1 MKKIYLMLVG
11 LCLSCNLYADTMLD
25 GEDMNKTV
33 LTIKKKLKIPYIIS
47 ENISA
52 TNMYAEDN
60 KYVVTEYTYDKPI
73 FENKIVEA
81 RKSTKKNMLDTICYE
96 KEARDVYCDFYIPTG
111 KVYIEY
117 WGYENDEKYLNR
129 KKKKK
134 EIYEKYNLNLIELED
149 KDVQNLDDVLPKY
162 LLTFGIETF

>member
-1 MKKIYLMLVG
+1 MRKIYLMLAG
-11 LCLSCNLYADTMLD
+11 LFLSCNLHADTMLN
-25 GEDMNKTV
+25 GKDMNKV
-33 LTIKKKLKIPYIIS
+33 VSDIKKELKFPRIIS

-96 KEARDVYCDFYIPTG
+96 KEARNVLFGDNKKNIIKG
-111 KVYIEY
+111 KHIYKGKIMFEETIT
-117 WGYENDEKYLNR
+117 YEEC
-129 KKKKK
+129 KKINK
-134 EIYEKYNLNLIELED
+134 
-149 KDVQNLDDVLPKY
+149 
-162 LLTFGIETF
+162 

>member
-1 MKKIYLMLVG
+1 MRKIYLMLVG
-11 LCLSCNLYADTMLD
+11 LFLSCNLHADTMLD

-73 FENKIVEA
+73 FENKMVEA
-81 RKSTKKNMLDTICYE
+81 RKNTKK
-96 KEARDVYCDFYIPTG
+96 RG
-111 KVYIEY
+111 S
-117 WGYENDEKYLNR
+117 
-129 KKKKK
+129 
-134 EIYEKYNLNLIELED
+134 
-149 KDVQNLDDVLPKY
+149 
-162 LLTFGIETF
+162 

>member
-25 GEDMNKTV
+25 GEDMNKVV
-33 LTIKKKLKIPYIIS
+33 LTIKKGLKIPYIIS

-73 FENKIVEA
+73 FENKMVEA
-81 RKSTKKNMLDTICYE
+81 RKNTKKNMLDTICYE
-96 KEARDVYCDFYIPTG
+96 EKARNVLFGDNKKNIIKG
-111 KVYIEY
+111 KHIYKGKIMFEETV
-117 WGYENDEKYLNR
+117 
-129 KKKKK
+129 
-134 EIYEKYNLNLIELED
+134 IYEDCKKIN
-149 KDVQNLDDVLPKY
+149 K
-162 LLTFGIETF
+162 

>member
-1 MKKIYLMLVG
+1 MKKIYLMLAG
-11 LCLSCNLYADTMLD
+11 LCLSCNLQADTMLN
-25 GEDMNKTV
+25 GEDMNKVV
-33 LTIKKKLKIPYIIS
+33 LTIKKELKIPYIIS

-96 KEARDVYCDFYIPTG
+96 KEARNVLFGDNKKNIIKG
-111 KVYIEY
+111 KHIYKGKIMFEETV
-117 WGYENDEKYLNR
+117 
-129 KKKKK
+129 
-134 EIYEKYNLNLIELED
+134 IYEDCKNL
-149 KDVQNLDDVLPKY
+149 KSK
-162 LLTFGIETF
+162 